1 MNLKKKKENRKE
13 KIEKK
18 KTVASN
24 ESIGFIAYL
33 LKGRSCGTFVN
44 RRYISYFKDLTPTN
58 RWALG

>member
-1 MNLKKKKENRKE
+1 MNLKKRK

-18 KTVASN
+18 KLKKKTVVSN
-24 ESIGFIAYL
+24 ESIEFIAYL